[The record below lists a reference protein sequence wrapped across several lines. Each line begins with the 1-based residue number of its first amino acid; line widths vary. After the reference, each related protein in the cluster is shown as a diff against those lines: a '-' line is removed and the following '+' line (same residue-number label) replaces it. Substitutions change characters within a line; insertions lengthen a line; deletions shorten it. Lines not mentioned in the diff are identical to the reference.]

1 MNVVFSV
8 LNRLRLCSFP
18 GRIESTRVE
27 LKYNLYYIK
36 CFMGHVCPV
45 YLPSRGSVRVGSHSV
60 HWHHIDTVT
69 YWLKILE
76 VNL

>member
-1 MNVVFSV
+1 MNVVFFGSEPAPFV
-8 LNRLRLCSFP
+8 FVS
-18 GRIESTRVE
+18 GRIESTLVE

-60 HWHHIDTVT
+60 HRHHIDTVA
-69 YWLKILE
+69 YWLKFLE